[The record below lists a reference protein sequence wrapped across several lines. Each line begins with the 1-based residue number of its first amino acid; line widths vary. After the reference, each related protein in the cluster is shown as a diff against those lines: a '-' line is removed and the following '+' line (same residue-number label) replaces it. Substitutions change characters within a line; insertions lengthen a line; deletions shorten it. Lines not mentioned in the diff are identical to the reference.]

1 MPDIIADNRMFN
13 RGWKFNMLEHSE
25 QFNKQMWAIACIFMM
40 MAFVFPS
47 FAFEGPTAFNV
58 MVLIYS
64 MIAMLS
70 FLNLSYVRDFDA
82 I

>member
-1 MPDIIADNRMFN
+1 MYA
-13 RGWKFNMLEHSE
+13 LVV
-25 QFNKQMWAIACIFMM
+25 IFMM

-47 FAFEGPTAFNV
+47 FAFVGPNAFNI

-64 MIAMLS
+64 FIALFS

-82 I
+82 IQVNITPIIMSVIGLLNMT